1 MGIGSFREEKL
12 RPLKFDKMPTQFQIN
27 DPSLESQWRAI
38 ILFGKNSA
46 TYKFAFAKAIIE
58 LLALSKSSLSLEE
71 LAVPFSRNIVE
82 HLRKS
87 DKQGNSS
94 SSKFLNTCRDFIAG
108 RISEDQLIQTTVKL
122 GFVNVVDAFQNV
134 NGDIINDPFFQK
146 NYSDGRKE
154 IVLTDNIFKLQETLQ
169 FVNFEQ
175 EVDARWDLV
184 ETAWNLQINPNL
196 LEVKHDSVRQE
207 LFIDSFMRRIDI
219 TSVRDAL
226 NGYQK
231 GKCFYSYQD
240 IFVNKGAEN
249 ICEVD
254 HFLPHLNKK
263 AHTAESANINGVWNL
278 VLADPKINSDKSSR
292 VPHRRYLERLYNR
305 NEFYIE
311 SKHPLA
317 ETIINQTG
325 KTKEK
330 RRIFLQ
336 AQYNLALSHSI
347 HEWEPWIELPGNF

>member
-1 MGIGSFREEKL
+1 MS
-12 RPLKFDKMPTQFQIN
+12 TTFQIN

-58 LLALSKSSLSLEE
+58 LLSPDRSSLSLEE
-71 LAVPFSRNIVE
+71 LAVPFARNIVE

-94 SSKFLNTCRDFIAG
+94 SSKFLNACRDFVAGKIA
-108 RISEDQLIQTTVKL
+108 EDQLIQSAVKL
-122 GFVNVVDAFQNV
+122 GFVNVIDAFQNV
-134 NGDIINDPFFQK
+134 NGDIIKDPFYQK
-146 NYSDGRKE
+146 NYGDGKKE
-154 IVLTDNIFKLQETLQ
+154 IILTDNIFKLQETLQ
-169 FVNFEQ
+169 FINLEQ
-175 EVDARWDLV
+175 EVDARWNLV

-196 LEVKHDSVRQE
+196 LEVKHDSLKQE
-207 LFIDSFMRRIDI
+207 LFIDSMMRRIDI

-231 GKCFYSYQD
+231 GRCFYSYQD
-240 IFVNKGAEN
+240 IFVNKGSEN

-254 HFLPHLNKK
+254 HFLPHLNKR
-263 AHTAESANINGVWNL
+263 AHTAEEANINGVWNL
-278 VLADPKINSDKSSR
+278 VLADPKINGDKSAR

-336 AQYNLALSHSI
+336 SQYNLALSHSV
-347 HEWEPWIELPGNF
+347 HEWQPWIELHGNF